1 MLHSVIQGVNPQGRL
16 YGRNIPNHAPE
27 HPYSRHRTTV
37 ILLYCTAM
45 IEFKKY
51 GMKIQVGL
59 GTPEECPEDGE
70 ELSMTPPY
78 RIWIAVDGVWAP
90 TTWSGCAYNLAETLK
105 KLKSE
110 NSLCRYIER
119 IL

>member
-1 MLHSVIQGVNPQGRL
+1 
-16 YGRNIPNHAPE
+16 
-27 HPYSRHRTTV
+27 
-37 ILLYCTAM
+37 M

-59 GTPEECPEDGE
+59 GTPEECPEDRSVRSM
-70 ELSMTPPY
+70 LSMAPPY

-90 TTWSGCAYNLAETLK
+90 TIYKGCAYDLAETLK
-105 KLKSE
+105 KLRSE
-110 NSLCRYIER
+110 DSLCRYIER